1 MGPKKNS
8 LEPPTTTNNHQPSP
22 SHPNNNELLA
32 KIDELTRTISS
43 FGRRFDNLESLWK
56 DTKAENNMLKA
67 ALQEKERE
75 IVNVRERM
83 NEHEQYTRSWS
94 IRVLNMNIPPDEA
107 TDPFKVM
114 NHLYKR
120 LLLPIFQGAV
130 EQGLLNSIPPVEQV
144 LETAHILPSK
154 PGSNAPNKSLLAST
168 PEKLEP

>member
-1 MGPKKNS
+1 MGPKKNP
-8 LEPPTTTNNHQPSP
+8 ETPATTTNNHQPSL

-56 DTKAENNMLKA
+56 DTKAENTMLKA

-94 IRVLNMNIPPDEA
+94 IRVLNMNIPPDEI

-114 NHLYKR
+114 NHLYNR

-130 EQGLLNSIPPVEQV
+130 EQGLLNTIPPVEQV

-154 PGSNAPNKSLLAST
+154 PGSTPPILLASI
-168 PEKLEP
+168 PEIFEP